1 MSTIDGAGAS
11 HRSQNPLPTPQVTA
25 FVAGVTKPV
34 GCLMPR
40 PAVQKR
46 RRKQLPPD
54 FEPRRSSRLQ
64 KKGSR
69 APAAG
74 VRSIRVDLTRRLGLM
89 QDREVLEQDALE
101 EYGRLFSKPL
111 TQEHVAA
118 LAALFGWAI
127 PC

>member
-1 MSTIDGAGAS
+1 
-11 HRSQNPLPTPQVTA
+11 
-25 FVAGVTKPV
+25 
-34 GCLMPR
+34 MPR

-54 FEPRRSSRLQ
+54 FEPCRSSRLQ

-69 APAAG
+69 APTAG
-74 VRSIRVDLTRRLGLM
+74 VRMIHVDLARRLGLM
-89 QDREVLEQDALE
+89 QDKEVLEQDALE

-111 TQEHVAA
+111 PHEHVAA

-127 PC
+127 PAESRAADP